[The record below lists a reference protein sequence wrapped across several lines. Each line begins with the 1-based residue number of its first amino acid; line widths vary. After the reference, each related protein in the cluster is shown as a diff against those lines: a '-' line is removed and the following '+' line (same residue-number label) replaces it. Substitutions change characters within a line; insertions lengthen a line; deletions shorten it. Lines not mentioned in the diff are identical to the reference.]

1 MKTCLVV
8 EDLPES
14 QRWLALALRA
24 SFPSIA
30 VASAHSLREARD
42 RLARHP
48 APDLALID
56 LGLPDGSG
64 TDLIA
69 ELQRRAP
76 ATVCIVATIYDDD
89 QHLFPALRAGAQGY
103 VLKEQRWQQLAE
115 LLKGIVEGR
124 PPLSPAIARK
134 LLGYFRPAPP
144 STVDALTQR
153 EAEVL
158 ALIAKGVTQAEAAKV
173 LGISTHTVCGYVK
186 EIYRKLNVSSR
197 AEAALTAQRLGLVD

>member
-30 VASAHSLREARD
+30 VAPAHSLREARD
-42 RLARHP
+42 WLAQHP

-144 STVDALTQR
+144 STLDALTQR

>member
-14 QRWLALALRA
+14 QRSLGLALRA
-24 SFPSIA
+24 SFPGIE
-30 VASAHSLREARD
+30 VTSAYNLREAREH
-42 RLARHP
+42 LLQHA
-48 APDLALID
+48 APELALID

-64 TDLIA
+64 IDLIA
-69 ELQRRAP
+69 ELNRRSP
-76 ATVCIVATIYDDD
+76 STVCVVATIYDGD

-103 VLKEQRWQQLAE
+103 LLKEQRWQQLAE
-115 LLKGIVEGR
+115 LLQGIVEGR
-124 PPLSPAIARK
+124 PPLSPPIARK

-144 STVDALTQR
+144 SVSDALTQR

-158 ALIAKGVTQAEAAKV
+158 SLIAKGVTQAEAAKV

-197 AEAALTAQRLGLVD
+197 AEAALTAQKMGLVD

>member
-1 MKTCLVV
+1 VKTCLVV

-14 QRWLALALRA
+14 QRTLGLALRT
-24 SFPSIA
+24 SFPGIE
-30 VASAHSLREARD
+30 VTSAYSLREARD
-42 RLARHP
+42 HLAQHP

-64 TDLIA
+64 IDLIA
-69 ELQRRAP
+69 ELNRRSP
-76 ATVCIVATIYDDD
+76 STVCVVATIYDGD

-103 VLKEQRWQQLAE
+103 LLKEQRWQQLAE

-124 PPLSPAIARK
+124 PPLSPPIARK

-144 STVDALTQR
+144 SASDALTQR

-197 AEAALTAQRLGLVD
+197 AEAALTAQKMGLVD

>member
-14 QRWLALALRA
+14 QRSLALALRA
-24 SFPSIA
+24 GFPGIA
-30 VASAHSLREARD
+30 VSPAYSLQEARGW
-42 RLARHP
+42 LAQHP
-48 APDLALID
+48 APDMALVD

-64 TDLIA
+64 IDLIA
-69 ELQRRAP
+69 ELNRRAP
-76 ATVCIVATIYDDD
+76 ATLCIVATIYDGD

-103 VLKEQRWQQLAE
+103 LLKEQRWQQLAE
-115 LLKGIVEGR
+115 LLSGIVEGR
-124 PPLSPAIARK
+124 PPLSPSIARK
-134 LLGYFRPAPP
+134 LLGYFRPLPP
-144 STVDALTQR
+144 TPSDALTQR

-158 ALIAKGVTQAEAAKV
+158 SLIAKGVTQAEAAKV

-197 AEAALTAQRLGLVD
+197 AEAALTAQRMGLVD